1 MNSVSAAVPP
11 LSPDHVTHFRQ
22 YGWVASRAFLT
33 PTQIKTIAQW
43 TDELTA
49 APEVPGRHWVYR
61 EPDRRDPERKLLQRI
76 ENFCPFHAGFD
87 ALVRGAPLVA
97 AVEQLLEAP
106 AVLFK
111 DKINFKLPGGGGFE
125 PHQDQQAG
133 WSRYAPLFLSA
144 LLSIDRATVE
154 NGCLELAHMPRARA
168 LRGQEWQPL
177 TAHEMGGFPMVP
189 APTEPGDVIFFDSY
203 VSHASKP
210 NLSGDMRRIL
220 YLTYNRRSDGDHR
233 ERYYADKRASFPPDV
248 ERIPGKEYLYR
259 V

>member
-1 MNSVSAAVPP
+1 LTPAQTA
-11 LSPDHVTHFRQ
+11 HFRQ
-22 YGWVASRAFLT
+22 KGWVAAPGFMTRA
-33 PTQIKTIAQW
+33 QIKTIAQW
-43 TDELTA
+43 TDQLA
-49 APEVPGRHWVYR
+49 ASPEVPGRHWVYR
-61 EPDRRDPERKLLQRI
+61 EPDRRDAARRLLQRI

-87 ALVRGAPLVA
+87 SLVRGGPLAA

-144 LLSIDRATVE
+144 LVSIDRATVQ
-154 NGCLELAHMPRARA
+154 NGCLELADMPRAHG

-177 TAHEMGGFPMVP
+177 TAEEMGGLALVP
-189 APTEPGDVIFFDSY
+189 APTGPGDVIFFDSY

-210 NLSGDMRRIL
+210 NLSRDMRRIL

-233 ERYYADKRASFPPDV
+233 AHYFADKRASFPPDV
-248 ERIPGKEYLYR
+248 ERIAGMEYVYR